1 MGEENQPGQNT
12 PAPAVILARNT
23 GAQIGLALVVT
34 GLILATIG
42 ILSDA
47 WLVQPSSDIE
57 VGLFDTSVGDE
68 TINHGETYIEC
79 STNFKELDFNKSVI
93 EETCGPLK
101 SLHDAGFVGSILI
114 WSGVATLLVA
124 MVFQIKSFTGY
135 RNKLTSITSLLG
147 GGLVGIGV
155 ITWYLMLPE
164 STDNPDLGYALWFCI
179 ISASFAVIAGFT
191 NTIQSLLDGPPRM
204 RANGVRYDEEMA
216 EFVLKE
222 SSCGDKTL
230 SILCDDQLI
239 RVVRIERK
247 GALPEVSDL
256 LATRRDAYTGFS
268 HQRIDWLDEMR
279 GIWWVLAGVG
289 LMSTFAINPL
299 FSILFIIGF
308 SLALAQL
315 MDPERFVISTNSGNH
330 SFMINRW
337 RSNRELTNLS
347 MDLVDEAM
355 IAVLRGGDLDTD
367 KIDNRA
373 QLIAE
378 RFRFETEQKQ
388 KELTQ
393 ESKPKPV
400 VEPVP
405 APVPISVPVP
415 VPESPNQQPSAPVQA
430 PSSQA
435 PEQPPSTPVV
445 LPPPPPL
452 PASSPP
458 KVATIPAPPTMA
470 PPMITPPPAA
480 LPPPPPTMAPP
491 TTAPPTTAPPMITP
505 PPAALPPPPP
515 TTAPPMI
522 TPPPAAL
529 PPPPPT
535 MAHPMMTP
543 TPAVLPPPPPMVVQ
557 ASPREENLSTD
568 EKDGLLGDLID

>member
-34 GLILATIG
+34 GLILATVG

-47 WLVQPSSDIE
+47 WLVQTSPDIE

-68 TINHGETYIEC
+68 TINHGETYTNC
-79 STNFKELDFNKSVI
+79 STTFKELDFNESVI
-93 EETCGPLK
+93 EETCGPFK

-164 STDNPDLGYALWFCI
+164 STDDPDLGYALWFCI
-179 ISASFAVIAGFT
+179 ISASFAVIAGFS
-191 NTIQSLLDGPPRM
+191 NTIQSLLDGPLRM
-204 RANGVRYDEEMA
+204 RANGVRCDEEMA

-239 RVVRIERK
+239 RVVRTERK
-247 GALPEVSDL
+247 GAIPEVSDL

-268 HQRIDWLDEMR
+268 HQRMDWLDEMR
-279 GIWWVLAGVG
+279 GIWWVLAGAG
-289 LMSTFAINPL
+289 LISTFAINPL
-299 FSILFIIGF
+299 FSIIFIIGF

-347 MDLVDEAM
+347 MDLVDQTM
-355 IAVLRGGDLDTD
+355 TAVLRGGDLDTD

-373 QLIAE
+373 KLIAE

-388 KELTQ
+388 KELALV
-393 ESKPKPV
+393 SKPKPV

-405 APVPISVPVP
+405 APVLDPVPVSVSVP

-452 PASSPP
+452 SASSPP
-458 KVATIPAPPTMA
+458 KVATIPPPPTMAPPMITPTPADLPPPPPTMA
-470 PPMITPPPAA
+470 PPMITPPPAV

-491 TTAPPTTAPPMITP
+491 MAAPPPGV
-505 PPAALPPPPP
+505 
-515 TTAPPMI
+515 
-522 TPPPAAL
+522 L

-535 MAHPMMTP
+535 MANPMMTP
-543 TPAVLPPPPPMVVQ
+543 DPVVLPPPPPMVVQ